1 MTTENTPKVNN
12 TILVPLDFS
21 TAANNALEHAVNI
34 ANLFGNDIALLYVVQ
49 ENWYKSIFGN
59 NIERNLLMEQVSRQL
74 EERKQAIKDRYPDL
88 TVNVV
93 VNEGHISRQIIEV
106 ARELNCD
113 SIVMGYHG
121 ESALDQVIGST
132 TMRILNSSPV
142 PVVVVK
148 EVPSSLDYK
157 KIVLP
162 IDLTRESR
170 QKVSWGIH
178 LAKKY
183 DSEVHVIMEVED
195 DEFLKHKV
203 TNNLAQVERLL
214 ASENVRYVS
223 KILSDQEYPDEFGK
237 DIIQYADE
245 IQADLIMIMTQKE
258 GGIMDV
264 FVGSFAR
271 QIIHGAKMPVMAINP
286 KELGVHYIPG
296 Y

>member
-74 EERKQAIKDRYPDL
+74 EERKQAINTRFPHL
-88 TVNVV
+88 NVNVV

-214 ASENVRYVS
+214 ASENVRFVT
-223 KILSDQEYPDEFGK
+223 KLLSDQEYPDEFGK
-237 DIIQYADE
+237 DIIKYADE

>member
-49 ENWYKSIFGN
+49 ESWYKSVFGSN
-59 NIERNLLMEQVSRQL
+59 VERNLLMEQVARQL
-74 EERKQAIKDRYPDL
+74 EERRQAILDKNPKL
-88 TVNVV
+88 TVSVI
-93 VNEGHISRQIIEV
+93 VNEGHIHKQIIEV
-106 ARELNCD
+106 AKELNCD

-132 TMRILNSSPV
+132 TMRILNASPV

-195 DEFLKHKV
+195 DEFLMHKV
-203 TNNLAQVERLL
+203 NNNLAQVERLL
-214 ASENVRYVS
+214 AAENVRFVS
-223 KILSDQEYPDEFGK
+223 KILSDQEYPEEFGK
-237 DIIQYADE
+237 DIVQYADE
-245 IQADLIMIMTQKE
+245 IKADLIMIMTQKE
-258 GGIMDV
+258 GGIMDL

-271 QIIHGAKMPVMAINP
+271 QIIQGSHVPVMAINP
-286 KELGVHYIPG
+286 KELGVHLVPG